1 MQRHETHHS
10 FKEDTN
16 NQTFCDISPL
26 STCWLFYAC
35 LTSASVVSKM
45 LPVWRAGPGAEA
57 QEAARGVLLHP
68 DLADRGGAEED
79 AAHRPEHV
87 HPGGPGA
94 HLAGQEPLPP
104 GEPRGTGAP
113 ARGTGRKNG
122 QRRTKETNSILIY
135 LVGCPL
141 CLLLLLCCTWLLFG
155 MYFLDDIYC
164 LMRVYAKCQVNIE
177 K

>member
-1 MQRHETHHS
+1 
-10 FKEDTN
+10 
-16 NQTFCDISPL
+16 
-26 STCWLFYAC
+26 
-35 LTSASVVSKM
+35 M

-104 GEPRGTGAP
+104 GEPRETGAP
-113 ARGTGRKNG
+113 ARGTSRKNG
-122 QRRTKETNSILIY
+122 RTRRTKETNSILIY

-141 CLLLLLCCTWLLFG
+141 CLLLLLCCT
-155 MYFLDDIYC
+155 
-164 LMRVYAKCQVNIE
+164 
-177 K
+177 